1 MIASLTGNFTLKTPS
16 YIHMDVQGV
25 GYEVQISLNTYS
37 RIQNLK
43 QGTVLTHL
51 QIKEDGH
58 TLFGFAEQAEKELFV
73 QLINVNG
80 VGASTARM
88 MLSSMQPQELR
99 NAIASGNTAALEKI
113 KGIGRKSAERIILE
127 LRDKMVKAGQGTTI
141 TGFAHQSIDDD
152 ALNALIALGIQKN
165 TAEAAL
171 KKVRTASPD
180 DNTLESLIKKS
191 LQFI

>member
-1 MIASLTGNFTLKTPS
+1 MIASLTGSFVLKTPS
-16 YIHMDVQGV
+16 YIHVDVHGV

-37 RIQNLK
+37 KIQDLK
-43 QGTVLTHL
+43 EGTLLTHL

-58 TLFGFAEQAEKELFV
+58 TLFGFAELAEKELFV

-88 MLSSMQPQELR
+88 MLSSMQPAELR
-99 NAIASGNTAALEKI
+99 SAIASGNTGALEKI
-113 KGIGRKSAERIILE
+113 KGIGRKSAERLILE
-127 LRDKMVKAGQGTTI
+127 LREKMVKAGVESTAS
-141 TGFAHQSIDDD
+141 GFVRNSLEND
-152 ALNALIALGIQKN
+152 ALNALMALGIQKN

-171 KKVRTASPD
+171 KKTRAHAPE
-180 DNTLESLIKKS
+180 DNVLESIIKKS

>member
-1 MIASLTGNFTLKTPS
+1 MIAYLTGTFTTKTPS
-16 YIHMDVQGV
+16 YVHIDVQGV

-37 RIQNLK
+37 KIQELK
-43 QGTVLTHL
+43 QGTLLTHL

-58 TLFGFAEQAEKELFV
+58 TLFGFAELAEKLLFI

-88 MLSSMQPQELR
+88 MLSSMLPHELSS
-99 NAIASGNTAALEKI
+99 AIASGNTVALEKI

-127 LRDKMVKAGQGTTI
+127 LRDKMVKTGNDVVNQGFTHNTL
-141 TGFAHQSIDDD
+141 DND
-152 ALNALIALGIQKN
+152 ALNALIALGIQRN
-165 TAEAAL
+165 SAEAAL
-171 KKVRTASPD
+171 KKAKTGATEEL
-180 DNTLESLIKKS
+180 TLELLIKKS

>member
-16 YIHMDVQGV
+16 FIHVDVQGV

-37 RIQNLK
+37 SIQHLQ
-43 QGTVLTHL
+43 QGKILTHL

-58 TLFGFAEQAEKELFV
+58 TLFGFAEQAEKELFI

-88 MLSSMQPQELR
+88 MLSSMQPAELR
-99 NAIASGNTAALEKI
+99 SAIASGNAGALEKI

-127 LRDKMVKAGQGTTI
+127 LRDKMVKAGVESTSP
-141 TGFAHQSIDDD
+141 GFARQGLDSD
-152 ALNALIALGIQKN
+152 ALNALMALGIQRN

-171 KKVRTASPD
+171 KKAKNTSEEH
-180 DNTLESLIKKS
+180 TLESLIKKS

>member
-1 MIASLTGNFTLKTPS
+1 MIASLTGSFVLKTTS
-16 YIHMDVQGV
+16 YINIDVHGV

-37 RIQNLK
+37 KIQDLK
-43 QGTVLTHL
+43 EGTLLTHL

-58 TLFGFAEQAEKELFV
+58 TLFGFAELAEKELFV

-88 MLSSMQPQELR
+88 MLSSMQPAELR
-99 NAIASGNTAALEKI
+99 SAIASGNTGALEKI
-113 KGIGRKSAERIILE
+113 KGIGRKSAERLILE
-127 LRDKMVKAGQGTTI
+127 LREKMVKAGVESTSP
-141 TGFAHQSIDDD
+141 GFVRNSLEND
-152 ALNALIALGIQKN
+152 ALNALMALGIQKN

-171 KKVRTASPD
+171 KKTRANAPE
-180 DNTLESLIKKS
+180 DNVLESIIKKS

>member
-1 MIASLTGNFTLKTPS
+1 MIASLTGSFVIKTPS
-16 YIHMDVQGV
+16 YIHIDVHGV

-37 RIQNLK
+37 KIQDLK
-43 QGTVLTHL
+43 EGTVLTHL

-58 TLFGFAEQAEKELFV
+58 TLFGFAELAEKELFV

-88 MLSSMQPQELR
+88 MLSSMQPSELR
-99 NAIASGNTAALEKI
+99 SAIASGNTGALEKI
-113 KGIGRKSAERIILE
+113 KGIGRKSAERLILE
-127 LRDKMVKAGQGTTI
+127 LREKMVKAGVESTSP
-141 TGFAHQSIDDD
+141 GFARNSLEND
-152 ALNALIALGIQKN
+152 ALNALMALGIQKN

-171 KKVRTASPD
+171 KKTRANSPE
-180 DNTLESLIKKS
+180 DNVLESIIKKS